1 MRCLDYAQHDN
12 RYFNMITFPNAKINI
27 GLNVVSKRDDGYHN
41 LETIFYPVKLADALE
56 FVDSDEI
63 QFSTSGIE
71 IDGNPENNLV
81 VKAYKLL
88 QKDFN
93 LPPVKLHLHKVIP
106 FGAGLGGG
114 SADAAFALKMVNEYF
129 HLKISSLKLQNYALQ
144 IGADCPFFIENKP
157 TFATGIGD
165 QFQPVNLD
173 LSEYKILIVKPDIL
187 VSTPDAY
194 KNVIPAKPIFNLK
207 DIENLP
213 IEKWKDT
220 IKNDFEKSV
229 FIKYPGIE
237 NLKNIL
243 YKMGALYASMS
254 GSGSAVFGVFRH
266 LPVNSNNLIPKGIYT
281 YR

>member
-1 MRCLDYAQHDN
+1 
-12 RYFNMITFPNAKINI
+12 MISFPNAKINI

-56 FVDSDEI
+56 LADSDKM
-63 QFSTSGIE
+63 QFSSSGIK

-88 QKDFN
+88 QKDFK
-93 LPPVKLHLHKVIP
+93 LPLVKLHLNKVIP

-114 SADAAFALKMVNEYF
+114 SSDAAFTLKMLNDYF
-129 HLKISSLKLQNYALQ
+129 NLKIPSAKLENYAAQ
-144 IGADCPFFIENKP
+144 IGADCPFFINNKP

-165 QFQPVNLD
+165 QFQPINLD
-173 LSEYKILIVKPDIL
+173 LTEYEILIVKPNIS

-194 KNVIPAKPIFNLK
+194 KNIIPSKPEFNLK

-213 IEKWKDT
+213 IESWKDY
-220 IKNDFEKSV
+220 IKNDFEESV
-229 FIKYPGIE
+229 FETYPEIE
-237 NLKNIL
+237 NLKQTL

-254 GSGSAVFGVFRH
+254 GSGSALFGVFCD
-266 LPVNSNNLIPKGIYT
+266 LPANSKRLIPKEIYT